1 MQKGAKPKVV
11 VATLMHV
18 VLGCVNKQAK
28 YEFVSEPAELLH
40 GFCFKILLKRLPDFL
55 QWWTYMGLVP

>member
-18 VLGCVNKQAK
+18 VLGCVRKQAK
-28 YEFVSEPAELLH
+28 YEFVSEPAELH
-40 GFCFKILLKRLPDFL
+40 GFCFKILLKLLPDFL
-55 QWWTYMGLVP
+55 Q